1 MKSSKLVRLIK
12 DVGLLRGPR
21 NDSLANASPCGSRR
35 LSDIEMTLNSV
46 REENEPKKLS
56 TAEIDN
62 IYLKCTTKGERED
75 KQDLSQTQPLGAGSS
90 FMFGSRVSPSMAA
103 SIAPSSNRNT
113 NQMPNT
119 FGTKRTSL
127 SSQAS
132 QFFYSTKSPRSSR
145 ASPSPLSHRG
155 GTSEL
160 LVAPTKIDFETFK
173 KVLELIALR
182 VFP

>member
-21 NDSLANASPCGSRR
+21 KDSVSNASPGGSRR
-35 LSDIEMTLNSV
+35 FSEIEMTLNSV
-46 REENEPKKLS
+46 REDNEPRKLT
-56 TAEIDN
+56 TAELDN
-62 IYLKCTTKGERED
+62 IYLKCTTKCEREE
-75 KQDLSQTQPLGAGSS
+75 KQDLSQTQPLGAGTS
-90 FMFGSRVSPSMAA
+90 FMFGSRVSPSIAG

-113 NQMPNT
+113 NQMPNV

-132 QFFYSTKSPRSSR
+132 QFFYSTKSPRTSR

-155 GTSEL
+155 GSTDL
-160 LVAPTKIDFETFK
+160 LVAPSKIDFETFK
-173 KVLELIALR
+173 KVLELIA
-182 VFP
+182 VKAFP